1 MNQST
6 PKSKQIKS
14 KKVII
19 KITIDKLAQ
28 MVANGFSEFGGRINE
43 LNESL
48 GGRIDAL
55 SERMDDRFA
64 QVDKRF
70 AQVNMRFEEIDIEL
84 RYIKTDL
91 KYVKEDVSEI
101 KRSIIPPLEFE
112 DLMARVKYA
121 EEKIGI
127 ESGK

>member
-48 GGRIDAL
+48 SGRIDESAKNL
-55 SERMDDRFA
+55 KDEMN
-64 QVDKRF
+64 QRF
-70 AQVNMRFEEIDIEL
+70 AQVNMRFEEIDVEL

-101 KRSIIPPLEFE
+101 KRDMIPPLEFE